1 MSGTSLRCEPGMSV
15 LRAHALVYVPGLTV
29 RSTCPECGR
38 VHVRN
43 PGWEPL
49 TPAGGDPDLLMVK
62 FSCTCGTPSY
72 DPPRAYQVTEWAV
85 RMRVAVTVV
94 LIPD

>member
-1 MSGTSLRCEPGMSV
+1 MTQTTLRCEPGMSV
-15 LRAHALVYVPGLTV
+15 LRDRALVYVPGLTV

-49 TPAGGDPDLLMVK
+49 TPAAEDPDLLMVK
-62 FSCTCGTPSY
+62 FSCTCGTP
-72 DPPRAYQVTEWAV
+72 PRVVDWIVNVHLTVTA
-85 RMRVAVTVV
+85 T
-94 LIPD
+94 LHG